1 MENIIKYFKS
11 RWIGFVLTFF
21 SIILVSFLH
30 YVGVFDVTEM
40 KTYDWRFHKVRG
52 PLTGWTARDN
62 SFAEIGTDIVLVEV
76 DDEAW
81 RLVPEEWPYPRGTIW
96 GRVIRNLYQAGAKVI
111 VFDIQFDS
119 PETKSEYLHS
129 FINALD
135 SESILNLIPQY
146 GDTLLAGEIDKA
158 LPYMVPRHGDQLLAE
173 SITEARAHGTEVV
186 INVKMV
192 TDHNLEPPQ
201 YISLPTETIM
211 AVNPEIGLI
220 NDQLDDDG
228 FSRRYAIANYL
239 SHDHDREKAYLTLGM
254 KAVKAYADLPDTT
267 LPRYD
272 YDDRTWTYGPYKI
285 NTYGNSNA
293 FLVNYYGP
301 ASGYRLQEKN
311 EFWLDIFGS
320 DSPPPWGTFPRYSL
334 AKIID
339 TKDIDL
345 KNSKIID
352 TKDIDLKNPSEDID
366 WMTQFIPG
374 ELPDWIKA
382 IEDPVD
388 RAATMEALGFGGEF
402 DVTKTPFYNK
412 IVVIGVAVEVI
423 HDVKSTPYYNFLG
436 VKQLTPG
443 METHANA
450 IQTVLHKNFINTFGG
465 AVTDLYWH
473 GFPIVHFLL
482 ITLLAFI
489 AFFLLDYVNPII
501 AALLVLIEGIIYF
514 GVVCGAFMNDYF
526 WMVKIF
532 FSADSIA
539 LPGIGKSY
547 VLPMVAPIVGIGIT
561 YVSNILYRVL
571 NEQKD
576 KKFLKDTFGA
586 YISPELIDQMYE
598 EKQEPK
604 LGGNAGYHTAFFSD
618 IQSFSA
624 FSEVMEPE
632 AMVKLM
638 NDYLTEMTN
647 ILLDHQGTLDKYIGD
662 SIVAFYG
669 APVPVED
676 HELLACKTALAM
688 EKRIVELRE
697 KWSQE
702 DDKPDIVHYLRH
714 RVGLNSGHMVTGNMG
729 SEMRMNYTMMGDPV
743 NVAARLESSAK
754 QYGIY
759 IQVAENTYEKV
770 KDDFEWRTL
779 DYVRVKGK
787 KVPVHVYELLS
798 EKGQLDDETS
808 KMLVIFHEG
817 LELYNAQKWNDAL
830 KKFEES
836 AKLEDEFPT
845 RPTTP
850 SKVYIFRCNHF
861 KENPPDKDWDGVWT
875 MTTK

>member
-1 MENIIKYFKS
+1 MDGFLKYFKT
-11 RWIGFVLTFF
+11 RWIGFVLTLF
-21 SIILVSFLH
+21 SILLVSLLH
-30 YVGVFDVTEM
+30 WVGVFDIIEM

-52 PLTGWTARDN
+52 PLTGWTARDS
-62 SFAEIGTDIVLVEV
+62 SFAKIGTDIVLLEV

-81 RLVPEEWPYPRGTIW
+81 RLVPEQWPYPRGTVW
-96 GRVIRNLYQAGAKVI
+96 ARVIRNLYQAGAKVI
-111 VFDIQFDS
+111 AFDIQFDS
-119 PETKSEYLHS
+119 HETKSGQLHD
-129 FINALD
+129 FVKDLD
-135 SESILNLIPQY
+135 QEKILNMIPQY
-146 GDTLLAGEIDKA
+146 GDTLLAGEIAKA
-158 LPYMVPRHGDQLLAE
+158 LPSLVPRHGDQLLAE
-173 SITEARAHGTEVV
+173 AIAEAKAHGTEVV

-192 TDHNLEPPQ
+192 TEPNRQPPQ
-201 YISLPTETIM
+201 YISYPIDRIM
-211 AVNPEIGLI
+211 AVNPETGLI
-220 NDQLDDDG
+220 NDQMDDDG
-228 FSRRYAIANYL
+228 FSRRYAIAGYMA
-239 SHDHDREKAYLTLGM
+239 HEPEKAYLTLGM
-254 KAVKAYADLPDTT
+254 KAVKAFADLPDTT
-267 LPRYD
+267 VPRYD
-272 YDDRTWTYGPYKI
+272 PDDRTWTYGPYTI
-285 NTYGNSNA
+285 NAYGRSNT

-301 ASGYRLQEKN
+301 ASGYRLQAEEN
-311 EFWLDIFGS
+311 I
-320 DSPPPWGTFPRYSL
+320 PPWGTFPRFSV
-334 AKIID
+334 AHVID
-339 TKDIDL
+339 TEDIDL
-345 KNSKIID
+345 Q
-352 TKDIDLKNPSEDID
+352 NPLEDVD
-366 WMTQFIPG
+366 WMTQFLPG
-374 ELPDWIKA
+374 EIPEWINA

-388 RAATMEALGFGGEF
+388 RAATMEALGVGANF

-423 HDVKSTPYYNFLG
+423 HDVKSTPYYNYLG
-436 VKQLTPG
+436 VQQLTPG

-450 IQTVLHKNFINTFGG
+450 IQTVLHKNFISTFGG
-465 AVTDLYWH
+465 AVTDLSRH
-473 GFPIVHFLL
+473 GFPIAHFLL
-482 ITLLAFI
+482 ITLLALI

-501 AALLVLIEGIIYF
+501 AAVSVFIEGILYF
-514 GVVCGAFMNDYF
+514 GFVCGAFMNDYF

-532 FSADSIA
+532 FSRDSIA
-539 LPGIGKSY
+539 LPGIGESY

-604 LGGNAGYHTAFFSD
+604 LGGNTGYHTAFFSD

-638 NDYLTEMTN
+638 NEYLTEMTN

-669 APVPVED
+669 APVTVEE

-688 EKRIVELRE
+688 EKKIVELRE
-697 KWSQE
+697 KWSHE
-702 DDKPDIVHYLRH
+702 DDKPDLVHHLRH
-714 RVGLNSGHMVTGNMG
+714 RVGLNSGPMVTGNMG
-729 SEMRMNYTMMGDPV
+729 SEIRMNYTMMGDTV

-754 QYGIY
+754 LYGVY
-759 IQVAENTYEKV
+759 IQVAENTYKKV
-770 KDDFEWRTL
+770 KDEFEWRTL

-808 KMLVIFHEG
+808 KMIGVFHEG
-817 LELYNAQKWNDAL
+817 LELYNDQKWNDAL

-836 AKLEDEFPT
+836 ATLEDEFPT
-845 RPTTP
+845 RLTTP

-861 KENPPDKDWDGVWT
+861 IENLPEKDWDGVWT

>member
-1 MENIIKYFKS
+1 MDGFLKYFKT
-11 RWIGFVLTFF
+11 RWIGFVLTLF
-21 SIILVSFLH
+21 SILLVSLLH
-30 YVGVFDVTEM
+30 WVGVFDIIEM
-40 KTYDWRFHKVRG
+40 KTYDFRYHRVRG
-52 PLTGWTARDN
+52 PLTGWTARDS
-62 SFAEIGTDIVLVEV
+62 SFAKIGTDIVLLEV

-81 RLVPEEWPYPRGTIW
+81 RLVPEQWPYPRGTVW
-96 GRVIRNLYQAGAKVI
+96 ARVIRNLYQAGAKVI
-111 VFDIQFDS
+111 AFDIQFDS
-119 PETKSEYLHS
+119 QETKSGQLHD
-129 FINALD
+129 FVKDLD
-135 SESILNLIPQY
+135 QEKILNMIPQY
-146 GDTLLAGEIDKA
+146 GDTLLAGEIAKA
-158 LPYMVPRHGDQLLAE
+158 LPSLVPRHGDQLLAE
-173 SITEARAHGTEVV
+173 AIAEAKAHGTEVV

-192 TDHNLEPPQ
+192 TEPNRQPPQ
-201 YISLPTETIM
+201 YISYPIDRIM
-211 AVNPEIGLI
+211 AVNPETGLI
-220 NDQLDDDG
+220 NDQMDDDG
-228 FSRRYAIANYL
+228 FSRRYAIAGYMA
-239 SHDHDREKAYLTLGM
+239 HEPEKAYLTLGM
-254 KAVKAYADLPDTT
+254 KAVKAFADLPDTT
-267 LPRYD
+267 VPRYD
-272 YDDRTWTYGPYKI
+272 PDDRTWTYGPYTI
-285 NTYGNSNA
+285 NAYGRSNT
-293 FLVNYYGP
+293 FFVNYYGP
-301 ASGYRLQEKN
+301 ASGYRLQAEEN
-311 EFWLDIFGS
+311 I
-320 DSPPPWGTFPRYSL
+320 PPWGTFPRFSV
-334 AKIID
+334 AHVID
-339 TKDIDL
+339 TEDVDL
-345 KNSKIID
+345 Q
-352 TKDIDLKNPSEDID
+352 NPLEDVD

-374 ELPDWIKA
+374 EIPEWINA
-382 IEDPVD
+382 IEDPID
-388 RAATMEALGFGGEF
+388 RAATMEALGIGANF

-423 HDVKSTPYYNFLG
+423 HDVKSTPYYNYLG
-436 VKQLTPG
+436 VQQLTPG

-450 IQTVLHKNFINTFGG
+450 IQTVLHKNFISTFGG
-465 AVTDLYWH
+465 AVTDLSRH
-473 GFPIVHFLL
+473 GFPIAHFLL
-482 ITLLAFI
+482 ITLLALI

-501 AALLVLIEGIIYF
+501 AAVSVFIEGILYF
-514 GVVCGAFMNDYF
+514 GFVCGAFMNDYF

-532 FSADSIA
+532 FSTDSIA

-604 LGGNAGYHTAFFSD
+604 LGGNTGYHTAFFSD

-638 NDYLTEMTN
+638 NEYLTEMTN

-669 APVPVED
+669 APVTVEE

-688 EKRIVELRE
+688 EKKIVELRE
-697 KWSQE
+697 KWSHE
-702 DDKPDIVHYLRH
+702 DDKPDLVHHLRH
-714 RVGLNSGHMVTGNMG
+714 RVGLNSGPMVTGNMG
-729 SEMRMNYTMMGDPV
+729 SEMRMNYTMMGDTV

-754 QYGIY
+754 LYGVY
-759 IQVAENTYEKV
+759 IHVAENTYKKV
-770 KDDFEWRTL
+770 KDEFEWRTL

-798 EKGQLDDETS
+798 EKGQLDDDTA
-808 KMLVIFHEG
+808 KMLTIFHEG
-817 LELYNAQKWNDAL
+817 LELYSAQKWNDAL

-836 AKLEDEFPT
+836 ATLEDEFPT

-861 KENPPDKDWDGVWT
+861 IENLPEKDWDGVWT

>member
-1 MENIIKYFKS
+1 MDGFLKYFKT
-11 RWIGFVLTFF
+11 RWIGFVLTLF
-21 SIILVSFLH
+21 SILLVSLLH
-30 YVGVFDVTEM
+30 WVGVFDIIEM
-40 KTYDWRFHKVRG
+40 KTYDFRYHRVRG
-52 PLTGWTARDN
+52 PLTGWTARDS
-62 SFAEIGTDIVLVEV
+62 SFAKIGTDIVLLEV

-81 RLVPEEWPYPRGTIW
+81 RLVPEQWPYPRGTVW
-96 GRVIRNLYQAGAKVI
+96 ARVIRNLYQAGAKVI
-111 VFDIQFDS
+111 AFDIQFDS
-119 PETKSEYLHS
+119 QETKSGQLHD
-129 FINALD
+129 FVKDLD
-135 SESILNLIPQY
+135 QEKILNMIPQY
-146 GDTLLAGEIDKA
+146 GDTLLAGEIAKA
-158 LPYMVPRHGDQLLAE
+158 LPSLVPRHGDQLLAE
-173 SITEARAHGTEVV
+173 AIAEAKAHGTEVV

-192 TDHNLEPPQ
+192 TEPNRQPPQ
-201 YISLPTETIM
+201 YISYPIDRIM
-211 AVNPEIGLI
+211 AVNPETGLI
-220 NDQLDDDG
+220 NDQMDDDG
-228 FSRRYAIANYL
+228 FSRRYAIAGYMA
-239 SHDHDREKAYLTLGM
+239 HEPEKAYLTLGM
-254 KAVKAYADLPDTT
+254 KAVKAFADLPDTT
-267 LPRYD
+267 VPRYD
-272 YDDRTWTYGPYKI
+272 PDDRTWTYGPYTI
-285 NTYGNSNA
+285 NAYGRSNT
-293 FLVNYYGP
+293 FFVNYYGP
-301 ASGYRLQEKN
+301 ASGYRLQAEEN
-311 EFWLDIFGS
+311 I
-320 DSPPPWGTFPRYSL
+320 PPWGTFPRFSV
-334 AKIID
+334 AHVID
-339 TKDIDL
+339 TEDIDL
-345 KNSKIID
+345 Q
-352 TKDIDLKNPSEDID
+352 NPLEDVD
-366 WMTQFIPG
+366 WMTQFLPG
-374 ELPDWIKA
+374 EIPEWINA

-388 RAATMEALGFGGEF
+388 RAATMEALGVGANF

-423 HDVKSTPYYNFLG
+423 HDVKSTPYYNYLG
-436 VKQLTPG
+436 VQQLTPG

-450 IQTVLHKNFINTFGG
+450 IQTVLHKNFISTFGG
-465 AVTDLYWH
+465 AVTDLSRH
-473 GFPIVHFLL
+473 GFPIAHFLL
-482 ITLLAFI
+482 ITLLALI

-501 AALLVLIEGIIYF
+501 AAVSVFIEGILYF
-514 GVVCGAFMNDYF
+514 GFVCGAFMNDYG
-526 WMVKIF
+526 WMFKSLIA
-532 FSADSIA
+532 SDSIA

-604 LGGNAGYHTAFFSD
+604 LGGNTGYHTAFFSD

-638 NDYLTEMTN
+638 NEYLTEMTN

-669 APVPVED
+669 APVTVEE

-688 EKRIVELRE
+688 EKKIVELRE
-697 KWSQE
+697 KWSHE
-702 DDKPDIVHYLRH
+702 DDKPDLVHHLRH
-714 RVGLNSGHMVTGNMG
+714 RVGLNSGPMVTGNMG
-729 SEMRMNYTMMGDPV
+729 SEMRMNYTMMGDTV

-754 QYGIY
+754 LYGVY
-759 IQVAENTYEKV
+759 IQVAENTYKKV
-770 KDDFEWRTL
+770 KDEFEWRTL

-798 EKGQLDDETS
+798 EKGQLDDDTA
-808 KMLVIFHEG
+808 KMLMIFHEG

-836 AKLEDEFPT
+836 ATLEDEFPT

-861 KENPPDKDWDGVWT
+861 IENLPEKDWDGVWT

>member
-1 MENIIKYFKS
+1 MDGFLKYFKT
-11 RWIGFVLTFF
+11 RWIGFVLTLF
-21 SIILVSFLH
+21 SILLVSLLH
-30 YVGVFDVTEM
+30 WVGVFDIIEM

-52 PLTGWTARDN
+52 PLTGWTARDS
-62 SFAEIGTDIVLVEV
+62 SFAKIGTDIVLLEV

-81 RLVPEEWPYPRGTIW
+81 RLVPEQWPYPRGTVW
-96 GRVIRNLYQAGAKVI
+96 ARVIRNLYQAGAKVI
-111 VFDIQFDS
+111 AFDIQFDS
-119 PETKSEYLHS
+119 QETKSGQLHD
-129 FINALD
+129 FVKDLD
-135 SESILNLIPQY
+135 QEKILNMIPQY
-146 GDTLLAGEIDKA
+146 GDTLLAGEIAKA
-158 LPYMVPRHGDQLLAE
+158 LPSLVPRHGDQLLAE
-173 SITEARAHGTEVV
+173 AIAEAKAHGTEVV

-192 TDHNLEPPQ
+192 TEPNRQPPQ
-201 YISLPTETIM
+201 YISYPIDRIM
-211 AVNPEIGLI
+211 AVNPETGLI
-220 NDQLDDDG
+220 NDQMDDDG
-228 FSRRYAIANYL
+228 FSRRYAIAGYMA
-239 SHDHDREKAYLTLGM
+239 HEPEKAYLTLGM
-254 KAVKAYADLPDTT
+254 KAVKAFADLPDTT
-267 LPRYD
+267 VPRYD
-272 YDDRTWTYGPYKI
+272 PDDRTWTYGPYTI
-285 NTYGNSNA
+285 NAYGRSNT
-293 FLVNYYGP
+293 FFVNYYGP
-301 ASGYRLQEKN
+301 ASGYRLQAEEN
-311 EFWLDIFGS
+311 I
-320 DSPPPWGTFPRYSL
+320 PPWGTFPRFSV
-334 AKIID
+334 AHVID
-339 TKDIDL
+339 TEDIDL
-345 KNSKIID
+345 Q
-352 TKDIDLKNPSEDID
+352 NPLEDVD
-366 WMTQFIPG
+366 WMTQFLPG
-374 ELPDWIKA
+374 EIPEWINA

-388 RAATMEALGFGGEF
+388 RAATMEALGVGANF

-423 HDVKSTPYYNFLG
+423 HDVKSTPYYNYLG
-436 VKQLTPG
+436 VQQLTPG

-450 IQTVLHKNFINTFGG
+450 IQTVLHKNFISTFGG
-465 AVTDLYWH
+465 AVTDLSRH
-473 GFPIVHFLL
+473 GFPIAHFLL
-482 ITLLAFI
+482 ITLLALI

-501 AALLVLIEGIIYF
+501 AAVSVFIEGILYF
-514 GVVCGAFMNDYF
+514 GFVCGAFMNDYF

-532 FSADSIA
+532 FSRDSIA
-539 LPGIGKSY
+539 LPGIGESY

-604 LGGNAGYHTAFFSD
+604 LGGNTGYHTAFFSD

-638 NDYLTEMTN
+638 NEYLTEMTN

-669 APVPVED
+669 APVTVEE

-688 EKRIVELRE
+688 EKKIVELRE
-697 KWSQE
+697 KWSHE
-702 DDKPDIVHYLRH
+702 DDKPDLVHHLRH
-714 RVGLNSGHMVTGNMG
+714 RVGLNSGPMVTGNMG
-729 SEMRMNYTMMGDPV
+729 SEMRMNYTMMGDTV

-754 QYGIY
+754 LYGVY
-759 IQVAENTYEKV
+759 IQVAENTYKKV
-770 KDDFEWRTL
+770 KDEFEWRTL

-798 EKGQLDDETS
+798 EKGQLDDDTA
-808 KMLVIFHEG
+808 KMLTIFHEG

-836 AKLEDEFPT
+836 ATLEDEFPT

-861 KENPPDKDWDGVWT
+861 IENLPEKDWDGVWT

>member
-1 MENIIKYFKS
+1 MDGFLKYFKT
-11 RWIGFVLTFF
+11 RWIGFVLTLF
-21 SIILVSFLH
+21 SILLVSLLH
-30 YVGVFDVTEM
+30 WVGVFDIIEM

-52 PLTGWTARDN
+52 PLTGWTARDS
-62 SFAEIGTDIVLVEV
+62 SFAKIGTDIVLLEV

-81 RLVPEEWPYPRGTIW
+81 RLVPEQWPYPRGTVW
-96 GRVIRNLYQAGAKVI
+96 ARVIRNLYQAGAKVI
-111 VFDIQFDS
+111 AFDIQFDS
-119 PETKSEYLHS
+119 QETKSGQLHD
-129 FINALD
+129 FVKDLD
-135 SESILNLIPQY
+135 QEKILNMIPQY
-146 GDTLLAGEIDKA
+146 GDTLLAGEIAKA
-158 LPYMVPRHGDQLLAE
+158 LPSLVPRHGDQLLAE
-173 SITEARAHGTEVV
+173 AIAEAKAHGTEVV

-192 TDHNLEPPQ
+192 TEPNRQPPQ
-201 YISLPTETIM
+201 YISYPIDRIM
-211 AVNPEIGLI
+211 AVNPETGLI
-220 NDQLDDDG
+220 NDQMDDDG
-228 FSRRYAIANYL
+228 FSRRYAIAGYMA
-239 SHDHDREKAYLTLGM
+239 HEPEKAYLTLGM
-254 KAVKAYADLPDTT
+254 KAVKAFADLPDTT
-267 LPRYD
+267 VPRYD
-272 YDDRTWTYGPYKI
+272 PDDRTWTYGPYTI
-285 NTYGNSNA
+285 NAYGRSNT
-293 FLVNYYGP
+293 FFVNYYGP
-301 ASGYRLQEKN
+301 ASGYRLQAEEN
-311 EFWLDIFGS
+311 I
-320 DSPPPWGTFPRYSL
+320 PPWGTFPRFSV
-334 AKIID
+334 AHVID
-339 TKDIDL
+339 TEDVDL
-345 KNSKIID
+345 Q
-352 TKDIDLKNPSEDID
+352 NPLEDVD
-366 WMTQFIPG
+366 WMTQFLPG
-374 ELPDWIKA
+374 EIPEWINA

-388 RAATMEALGFGGEF
+388 RAATMEALGVGANF

-423 HDVKSTPYYNFLG
+423 HDVKSTPYYNYLG
-436 VKQLTPG
+436 VQQLTPG

-450 IQTVLHKNFINTFGG
+450 IQTVLHKNFISTFGG
-465 AVTDLYWH
+465 AVTDLSRH
-473 GFPIVHFLL
+473 GFPIAHFLL
-482 ITLLAFI
+482 ITLLALI

-501 AALLVLIEGIIYF
+501 AAVSVFIEGILYF
-514 GVVCGAFMNDYF
+514 GFVCGAFMNDYG
-526 WMVKIF
+526 WMFKSLIA
-532 FSADSIA
+532 SDSIA

-604 LGGNAGYHTAFFSD
+604 LGGNTGYHTAFFSD

-638 NDYLTEMTN
+638 NEYLTEMTN

-669 APVPVED
+669 APVTVEE

-688 EKRIVELRE
+688 EKKIVELRE
-697 KWSQE
+697 KWSHE
-702 DDKPDIVHYLRH
+702 DDKPDLVHHLRH
-714 RVGLNSGHMVTGNMG
+714 RVGLNSGPMVTGNMG
-729 SEMRMNYTMMGDPV
+729 SEMRMNYTMMGDTV

-754 QYGIY
+754 LYGVY
-759 IQVAENTYEKV
+759 IQVAENTYKKV
-770 KDDFEWRTL
+770 KDEFEWRTL

-798 EKGQLDDETS
+798 EKGQLDDDTA
-808 KMLVIFHEG
+808 KMLTIFHEG

-836 AKLEDEFPT
+836 ATLEDEFPT

-861 KENPPDKDWDGVWT
+861 IENLPEKDWDGVWT

>member
-1 MENIIKYFKS
+1 MDGFLKYFKT
-11 RWIGFVLTFF
+11 RWIGFVLTLF
-21 SIILVSFLH
+21 SILLVSLLH
-30 YVGVFDVTEM
+30 WVGVFDIIEM

-52 PLTGWTARDN
+52 PLTGWTARDS
-62 SFAEIGTDIVLVEV
+62 SFAKIGTDIVLLEV

-81 RLVPEEWPYPRGTIW
+81 RLVPEQWPYPRGTVW
-96 GRVIRNLYQAGAKVI
+96 ARVIRNLYQAGAKVI
-111 VFDIQFDS
+111 AFDIQFDS
-119 PETKSEYLHS
+119 QETKSGQLHD
-129 FINALD
+129 FVKDLD
-135 SESILNLIPQY
+135 QEKILNMIPQY
-146 GDTLLAGEIDKA
+146 GDTLLAGEIAKA
-158 LPYMVPRHGDQLLAE
+158 LPSLVPRHGDQLLAE
-173 SITEARAHGTEVV
+173 AIAEAKAHGTEVV

-192 TDHNLEPPQ
+192 TEPNRQPPQ
-201 YISLPTETIM
+201 YISYPIDRIM
-211 AVNPEIGLI
+211 AVNPETGLI
-220 NDQLDDDG
+220 NDQMDDDG
-228 FSRRYAIANYL
+228 FSRRYAIAGYMA
-239 SHDHDREKAYLTLGM
+239 HEPEKAYLTLGM
-254 KAVKAYADLPDTT
+254 KAVKAFADLPDTT
-267 LPRYD
+267 VPRYD
-272 YDDRTWTYGPYKI
+272 PDDRTWTYGPYTI
-285 NTYGNSNA
+285 NAYGRSNT

-301 ASGYRLQEKN
+301 ASGYRLQAEEN
-311 EFWLDIFGS
+311 I
-320 DSPPPWGTFPRYSL
+320 PPWGTFPRFSV
-334 AKIID
+334 AHVID
-339 TKDIDL
+339 TEDIDL
-345 KNSKIID
+345 Q
-352 TKDIDLKNPSEDID
+352 NPLEDVD
-366 WMTQFIPG
+366 WMTQFLPG
-374 ELPDWIKA
+374 EIPEWINA

-388 RAATMEALGFGGEF
+388 RAATMEALGVGANF

-423 HDVKSTPYYNFLG
+423 HDVKSTPYYNYLG
-436 VKQLTPG
+436 VQQLTPG

-450 IQTVLHKNFINTFGG
+450 IQTVLHKNFISTFGG
-465 AVTDLYWH
+465 AVTDLSRH
-473 GFPIVHFLL
+473 GFPIAHFLL
-482 ITLLAFI
+482 ITLLALI

-501 AALLVLIEGIIYF
+501 AAVSVFIEGILYF
-514 GVVCGAFMNDYF
+514 GFVCGAFMNDYF

-532 FSADSIA
+532 FSRDSIA
-539 LPGIGKSY
+539 LPGIGESY

-604 LGGNAGYHTAFFSD
+604 LGGNTGYHTAFFSD

-638 NDYLTEMTN
+638 NEYLTEMTN

-669 APVPVED
+669 APVTVEE

-688 EKRIVELRE
+688 EKKIVELRE
-697 KWSQE
+697 KWSHE
-702 DDKPDIVHYLRH
+702 DDKPDLVHHLRH
-714 RVGLNSGHMVTGNMG
+714 RVGLNSGPMVTGNMG
-729 SEMRMNYTMMGDPV
+729 SEMRMNYTMMGDTV

-754 QYGIY
+754 LYGVY
-759 IQVAENTYEKV
+759 IQVAENTYKKV
-770 KDDFEWRTL
+770 KDEFEWRTL

-808 KMLVIFHEG
+808 KMIGVFHEG
-817 LELYNAQKWNDAL
+817 LELYNDQKWNDAL

-836 AKLEDEFPT
+836 ATLEDEFPT

-861 KENPPDKDWDGVWT
+861 IENLPEKDWDGVWT
-875 MTTK
+875 LTTK

>member
-1 MENIIKYFKS
+1 MDGFLKYFKT
-11 RWIGFVLTFF
+11 RWIGFVLTLF
-21 SIILVSFLH
+21 SILLVSLLH
-30 YVGVFDVTEM
+30 WVGVFDIIEM
-40 KTYDWRFHKVRG
+40 KTYDFRYHRVRG
-52 PLTGWTARDN
+52 PLTGWTARDS
-62 SFAEIGTDIVLVEV
+62 SFAKIGTDIVLLEV

-81 RLVPEEWPYPRGTIW
+81 RLVPEQWPYPRGTVW
-96 GRVIRNLYQAGAKVI
+96 ARVIRNLYQAGAKVI
-111 VFDIQFDS
+111 AFDIQFDS
-119 PETKSEYLHS
+119 QETKSGQLHD
-129 FINALD
+129 FVKDLD
-135 SESILNLIPQY
+135 QEKILNMIPQY
-146 GDTLLAGEIDKA
+146 GDTLLAGEIAKA
-158 LPYMVPRHGDQLLAE
+158 LPSLVPRHGDQLLAE
-173 SITEARAHGTEVV
+173 AIAEAKAHGTEVV

-192 TDHNLEPPQ
+192 TEPNRQPPQ
-201 YISLPTETIM
+201 YISYPIDRIM
-211 AVNPEIGLI
+211 AVNPETGLI
-220 NDQLDDDG
+220 NDQMDDDG
-228 FSRRYAIANYL
+228 FSRRYAIAGYMA
-239 SHDHDREKAYLTLGM
+239 HEPEKAYLTLGM
-254 KAVKAYADLPDTT
+254 KAVKAFADLPDTT
-267 LPRYD
+267 VPRYD
-272 YDDRTWTYGPYKI
+272 PDDRTWTYGPYTI
-285 NTYGNSNA
+285 NAYGRSNT
-293 FLVNYYGP
+293 FFVNYYGP
-301 ASGYRLQEKN
+301 ASGYRLQAEEN
-311 EFWLDIFGS
+311 I
-320 DSPPPWGTFPRYSL
+320 PPWGTFPRFSV
-334 AKIID
+334 AHVID
-339 TKDIDL
+339 TEDVDL
-345 KNSKIID
+345 Q
-352 TKDIDLKNPSEDID
+352 NPLEDVD

-374 ELPDWIKA
+374 EIPEWINA
-382 IEDPVD
+382 IEDPID
-388 RAATMEALGFGGEF
+388 RAATMEALGIGANF

-423 HDVKSTPYYNFLG
+423 HDVKSTPYYNYLG
-436 VKQLTPG
+436 VQQLTPG

-450 IQTVLHKNFINTFGG
+450 IQTVLHKNFISTFGG
-465 AVTDLYWH
+465 AVTDLSRH
-473 GFPIVHFLL
+473 GFPIAHFLL
-482 ITLLAFI
+482 ITLLALI

-501 AALLVLIEGIIYF
+501 AAVSVFIEGILYF
-514 GVVCGAFMNDYF
+514 GFVCGAFMNDYF

-532 FSADSIA
+532 FSTDSIA

-604 LGGNAGYHTAFFSD
+604 LGGNTGYHTAFFSD

-638 NDYLTEMTN
+638 NEYLTEMTN

-669 APVPVED
+669 APVTVEE

-688 EKRIVELRE
+688 EKKIVELRE
-697 KWSQE
+697 KWSHE
-702 DDKPDIVHYLRH
+702 DDKPDLVHHLRH
-714 RVGLNSGHMVTGNMG
+714 RVGLNSGPMVTGNMG
-729 SEMRMNYTMMGDPV
+729 SEMRMNYTMMGDTV

-754 QYGIY
+754 LYGVY
-759 IQVAENTYEKV
+759 IHVAENTYKKV
-770 KDDFEWRTL
+770 KDEFEWRTL

-798 EKGQLDDETS
+798 EKGQLDDDTA
-808 KMLVIFHEG
+808 KMLMIFHEG

-836 AKLEDEFPT
+836 ATLEDEFPT

-861 KENPPDKDWDGVWT
+861 IENLPEKDWDGVWT

>member
-1 MENIIKYFKS
+1 MDGFLKYFKT
-11 RWIGFVLTFF
+11 RWIGFVLTLF
-21 SIILVSFLH
+21 SILLVSLLH
-30 YVGVFDVTEM
+30 WVGVFDIIEM

-52 PLTGWTARDN
+52 PLTGWTARDS
-62 SFAEIGTDIVLVEV
+62 SFAKIGTDIVLLEV

-81 RLVPEEWPYPRGTIW
+81 RLVPEQWPYPRGTVW
-96 GRVIRNLYQAGAKVI
+96 ARVIRNLYQAGAKVI
-111 VFDIQFDS
+111 AFDIQFDS
-119 PETKSEYLHS
+119 QETKSGQLHD
-129 FINALD
+129 FVKDLD
-135 SESILNLIPQY
+135 QEKILNMIPQY
-146 GDTLLAGEIDKA
+146 GDTLLAGEIAKA
-158 LPYMVPRHGDQLLAE
+158 LPSLVPRHGDQLLAE
-173 SITEARAHGTEVV
+173 AIAEAKAHGTEVV

-192 TDHNLEPPQ
+192 TEPNRQPPQ
-201 YISLPTETIM
+201 YISYPIDRIM
-211 AVNPEIGLI
+211 AVNPETGLI
-220 NDQLDDDG
+220 NDQMDDDG
-228 FSRRYAIANYL
+228 FSRRYAIAGYMA
-239 SHDHDREKAYLTLGM
+239 HEPEKAYLTLGM
-254 KAVKAYADLPDTT
+254 KAVKAFADLPDTT
-267 LPRYD
+267 VPRYD
-272 YDDRTWTYGPYKI
+272 PDDRTWTYGPYTI
-285 NTYGNSNA
+285 NAYGRSNT

-301 ASGYRLQEKN
+301 ASGYRLQAEEN
-311 EFWLDIFGS
+311 I
-320 DSPPPWGTFPRYSL
+320 PPWGTFPRFSV
-334 AKIID
+334 AHVID
-339 TKDIDL
+339 TEDIDL
-345 KNSKIID
+345 Q
-352 TKDIDLKNPSEDID
+352 NPLEDVD
-366 WMTQFIPG
+366 WMTQFLPG
-374 ELPDWIKA
+374 EIPEWINA

-388 RAATMEALGFGGEF
+388 RAATMEALGVGANF

-423 HDVKSTPYYNFLG
+423 HDVKSTPYYNYLG
-436 VKQLTPG
+436 VQQLTPG

-450 IQTVLHKNFINTFGG
+450 IQTVLHKNFISTFGG
-465 AVTDLYWH
+465 AVTDLSRH
-473 GFPIVHFLL
+473 GFPIAHFLL
-482 ITLLAFI
+482 ITLLALI

-501 AALLVLIEGIIYF
+501 AAVSVFIEGILYF
-514 GVVCGAFMNDYF
+514 GFVCGAFMNDYF

-532 FSADSIA
+532 FSRDSIA
-539 LPGIGKSY
+539 LPGIGESY

-604 LGGNAGYHTAFFSD
+604 LGGNTGYHTAFFSD

-638 NDYLTEMTN
+638 NEYLTEMTN

-669 APVPVED
+669 APVTVEE

-688 EKRIVELRE
+688 EKKIVELRE
-697 KWSQE
+697 KWSHE
-702 DDKPDIVHYLRH
+702 DDKPDLVHHLRH
-714 RVGLNSGHMVTGNMG
+714 RVGLNSGPMVTGNMG
-729 SEMRMNYTMMGDPV
+729 SEMRMNYTMMGDTV

-754 QYGIY
+754 LYGVY
-759 IQVAENTYEKV
+759 IQVAENTYKKV
-770 KDDFEWRTL
+770 KDEFEWRTL

-808 KMLVIFHEG
+808 KMIGVFHEG
-817 LELYNAQKWNDAL
+817 LELYNDQKWNDAL

-836 AKLEDEFPT
+836 ATLEDEFPT

-861 KENPPDKDWDGVWT
+861 IENLPEKDWDGVWT

>member
-1 MENIIKYFKS
+1 MDGFLKYFKT
-11 RWIGFVLTFF
+11 RWIGFVLTLF
-21 SIILVSFLH
+21 SILLVSLLH
-30 YVGVFDVTEM
+30 WVGVFDIIEM

-52 PLTGWTARDN
+52 PLTGWTARDS
-62 SFAEIGTDIVLVEV
+62 SFAKIGTDIVLLEV

-81 RLVPEEWPYPRGTIW
+81 RLVPEQWPYPRGTVW
-96 GRVIRNLYQAGAKVI
+96 ARVIRNLYQAGAKVI
-111 VFDIQFDS
+111 AFDIQFDS
-119 PETKSEYLHS
+119 QETKSGQLHD
-129 FINALD
+129 FVKDLD
-135 SESILNLIPQY
+135 QEKILNMIPQY
-146 GDTLLAGEIDKA
+146 GDTLLAGEIAKA
-158 LPYMVPRHGDQLLAE
+158 LPSLVPRHGDQLLAE
-173 SITEARAHGTEVV
+173 AIAEAKAHGTEVV

-192 TDHNLEPPQ
+192 TEPNRQPPQ
-201 YISLPTETIM
+201 YISYPIDRIM
-211 AVNPEIGLI
+211 AVNPETGLI
-220 NDQLDDDG
+220 NDQMDDDG
-228 FSRRYAIANYL
+228 FSRRYAIAGYMA
-239 SHDHDREKAYLTLGM
+239 HKPEKAYLTLGM
-254 KAVKAYADLPDTT
+254 KAVKAFADLPDTT
-267 LPRYD
+267 VPRYD
-272 YDDRTWTYGPYKI
+272 PDDRTWTYGPYTI
-285 NTYGNSNA
+285 NAYGRSNT
-293 FLVNYYGP
+293 FFVNYYGP
-301 ASGYRLQEKN
+301 ASGYRLQAEEN
-311 EFWLDIFGS
+311 I
-320 DSPPPWGTFPRYSL
+320 PPWGTFPRFSV
-334 AKIID
+334 AHVID
-339 TKDIDL
+339 TEDVDL
-345 KNSKIID
+345 Q
-352 TKDIDLKNPSEDID
+352 NPLEDVD

-374 ELPDWIKA
+374 EIPEWINA

-388 RAATMEALGFGGEF
+388 RAATMEALGVGANF

-423 HDVKSTPYYNFLG
+423 HDVKSTPYYNYLG
-436 VKQLTPG
+436 VQQLTPG

-450 IQTVLHKNFINTFGG
+450 IQTVLHKNFISTFGG
-465 AVTDLYWH
+465 AVTDLSRH
-473 GFPIVHFLL
+473 GFPIAHFLL
-482 ITLLAFI
+482 ITLLALI

-501 AALLVLIEGIIYF
+501 AAVSVFIEGILYF
-514 GVVCGAFMNDYF
+514 GFVCGAFMNDYF

-532 FSADSIA
+532 FSMDSIA
-539 LPGIGKSY
+539 LPGIGESY

-604 LGGNAGYHTAFFSD
+604 LGGNTGYHTAFFSD

-638 NDYLTEMTN
+638 NEYLTEMTN

-669 APVPVED
+669 APVTVEE

-688 EKRIVELRE
+688 EKKIVELRE
-697 KWSQE
+697 KWSHE
-702 DDKPDIVHYLRH
+702 DDKPDLVHHLRH
-714 RVGLNSGHMVTGNMG
+714 RVGLNSGPMVTGNMG
-729 SEMRMNYTMMGDPV
+729 SEMRMNYTMMGDTV

-754 QYGIY
+754 LYGVY
-759 IQVAENTYEKV
+759 IHVAENTYKKV
-770 KDDFEWRTL
+770 KDEFEWRTL

-798 EKGQLDDETS
+798 EKGQLDDDTA
-808 KMLVIFHEG
+808 KMLTIFHEG
-817 LELYNAQKWNDAL
+817 LELYSAQKWNDAL

-836 AKLEDEFPT
+836 ATLEDEFPT

-861 KENPPDKDWDGVWT
+861 IENLPEKDWDGVWI